1 LPASAKKFP
10 AQKSSLP
17 RQKNFPA
24 PTLVEIRKLRI
35 PQRDRSING
44 PAIVAL
50 IGNLEKFVAKFP
62 PPGNLGIKPDPAC
75 AVGEM

>member
-1 LPASAKKFP
+1 MNCLS

-35 PQRDRSING
+35 PQRDCSINR
-44 PAIVAL
+44 PSHCRVDR
-50 IGNLEKFVAKFP
+50 KFRKIRCQIPSTREF
-62 PPGNLGIKPDPAC
+62 GIKPDPAC
-75 AVGEM
+75 VVGEI

>member
-1 LPASAKKFP
+1 MNCLS

-24 PTLVEIRKLRI
+24 PTLVEIRKL
-35 PQRDRSING
+35 PYRSGIAAQTG

-75 AVGEM
+75 AVGEI